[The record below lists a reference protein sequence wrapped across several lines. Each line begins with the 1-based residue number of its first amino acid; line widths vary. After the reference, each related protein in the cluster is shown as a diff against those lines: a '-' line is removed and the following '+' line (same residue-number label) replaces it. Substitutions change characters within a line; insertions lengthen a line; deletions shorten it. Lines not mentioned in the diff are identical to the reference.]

1 MSFLARFRKA
11 PAPVPAEYRVP
22 AGMLIYAIGDIH
34 GCDTLFAGLLEQ
46 IAADRRTRPHD
57 RCALILL
64 GDLVD
69 RGPDSAGVVERAIGL
84 RSQFDHV
91 HHIIGNHEEC
101 MLAALSG
108 DVRALRYFVRIGGD
122 ATIRSYL
129 RDDSLYERL
138 EFDELAQVFRDR
150 VPQAHVDFLGRG
162 EDMVLYGDYAFV
174 HAGVRENVPLDK
186 QKTSDLRWIR
196 ENFLG
201 SDADHGAMI
210 VHGHTIS
217 AEVEE
222 MPNRI
227 GIDTGAYLSD
237 RLTAI
242 CLQGSERSFL
252 STGGEGN
259 GLK

>member
-1 MSFLARFRKA
+1 MSFLARFRKTLD
-11 PAPVPAEYRVP
+11 PVQAEYRVP
-22 AGMLIYAIGDIH
+22 AGMLVYAIGDIH
-34 GCDTLFAGLLEQ
+34 GCDMLFAALLGQ
-46 IAADRRTRPHD
+46 IAEDRQTRRHD
-57 RCALILL
+57 QCVLILL

-84 RSQFDHV
+84 QSEFDRV

-122 ATIRSYL
+122 ATVRSYL

-138 EFDELAQVFRDR
+138 EFDELARVFRER
-150 VPQAHVDFLGRG
+150 VPQAHVEFLGRG

-174 HAGVRENVPLDK
+174 HAGVRENVPLHR
-186 QKTSDLRWIR
+186 QRTSDLRWIR
-196 ENFLG
+196 ENFLE

-217 AEVEE
+217 LEVDEL
-222 MPNRI
+222 PNRI

-242 CLQGSERSFL
+242 CLYGAERRFF
-252 STGGEGN
+252 STRSDAAPE
-259 GLK
+259 